1 MQKQDAPDLS
11 WALHNFVVAAA
22 ELDVAL
28 GRRLRL
34 SPGDYLAMKHL
45 MTTRVALGPVELGT
59 LVGLTS
65 GSATGLVDRL
75 ERAGHLRRRPDPRDR
90 RRLVLEPT
98 EEALDGTADELRP
111 LDDALGQVADN
122 YTDDERATIE
132 RFLREVTGLY
142 RAFSRRDRADRAQSG
157 GSG

>member
-1 MQKQDAPDLS
+1 MRNEDLP
-11 WALHNFVVAAA
+11 WALHHLVVAAA

-45 MTTRVALGPVELGT
+45 MTSDDDLGPVELGA

-75 ERAGHLRRRPDPRDR
+75 ERAGHVQRHRDPHDR
-90 RRLVLEPT
+90 RRLIIEPT
-98 EEALDGTADELRP
+98 ERTLNETEMELQP
-111 LDDALGQVADN
+111 LNDALQDVAEN
-122 YTDDERATIE
+122 YTEDERAAIA
-132 RFLREVTGLY
+132 RFLSEVTAAY
-142 RAFSRRDRADRAQSG
+142 REFNRSR
-157 GSG
+157 

>member
-1 MQKQDAPDLS
+1 MRNEALP
-11 WALHNFVVAAA
+11 WALHHLAVAVA

-45 MTTRVALGPVELGT
+45 MTSADPLGPVELGA

-75 ERAGHLRRRPDPRDR
+75 ERAGHVRRRPDPHDR

-98 EEALDGTADELRP
+98 ERALHGTEAELQP
-111 LDDALGQVADN
+111 LNDALQEVAGA
-122 YTDDERATIE
+122 YTDAERDTIE
-132 RFLREVTGLY
+132 RFLRDVTGVY
-142 RAFSRRDRADRAQSG
+142 RGFSRPDPRP
-157 GSG
+157 

>member
-1 MQKQDAPDLS
+1 MQQPDLS

-45 MTTRVALGPVELGT
+45 MTSEVALGPVELGM

-75 ERAGHLRRRPDPRDR
+75 ERAGHVRRHRDPADR
-90 RRLVLEPT
+90 RRLILEPT
-98 EEALDGTADELRP
+98 EQALDGVSRELRP
-111 LDDALGQVADN
+111 LNDSLQDAAAG
-122 YTDDERATIE
+122 YSDDERATIE
-132 RFLREVTGLY
+132 RFLGEVTVLY
-142 RAFSRRDRADRAQSG
+142 RSFSRQDR
-157 GSG
+157 

>member
-1 MQKQDAPDLS
+1 MVDVS

-45 MTTRVALGPVELGT
+45 MTSEDALGPVELGT
-59 LVGLTS
+59 LVGMTS

-75 ERAGHLRRRPDPRDR
+75 ERAGHVRRHRDPHDR
-90 RRLVLEPT
+90 RRLILEPT
-98 EEALDGTADELRP
+98 ERALAAAAEELRP
-111 LDDALGQVADN
+111 LEDALREVVSRFSA
-122 YTDDERATIE
+122 DERATIE
-132 RFLREVTGLY
+132 RFLREATGLY
-142 RAFSRRDRADRAQSG
+142 RAFSRPDPAP
-157 GSG
+157 

>member
-1 MQKQDAPDLS
+1 MRNEDLP
-11 WALHNFVVAAA
+11 WALHHFVVAAA

-45 MTTRVALGPVELGT
+45 MTSEDALGPVELGA

-75 ERAGHLRRRPDPRDR
+75 ERAGHVQRHRDPHDR
-90 RRLVLEPT
+90 RRLILEPT
-98 EEALDGTADELRP
+98 ERTLNETEVELQP
-111 LDDALGQVADN
+111 LNDALQDLAET
-122 YTDDERATIE
+122 YTEDERAAIA
-132 RFLREVTGLY
+132 RFLGEVTAVY
-142 RAFSRRDRADRAQSG
+142 RAFNRSA
-157 GSG
+157 

>member
-1 MQKQDAPDLS
+1 MQQPDLS

-34 SPGDYLAMKHL
+34 SPGEYLAMKHL
-45 MTTRVALGPVELGT
+45 MTSEVALGPVELGT

-75 ERAGHLRRRPDPRDR
+75 ERAGHLRRHRDPTDR
-90 RRLVLEPT
+90 RRLILEPT
-98 EEALDGTADELRP
+98 EQALDGVTSELRP
-111 LDDALGQVADN
+111 LNDALQEVVAG
-122 YTDDERATIE
+122 YSDDERATIE
-132 RFLREVTGLY
+132 RFIDKVTALY
-142 RAFSRRDRADRAQSG
+142 QSFSRQDR
-157 GSG
+157 